1 MAVFLWQPY
10 DYLLILCIKEWSL
23 HILKWLHATI
33 FFIKNYW
40 IYDMETLVIELIKP
54 LTLTKED
61 FPPIN
66 FEEGTV
72 LKVLMKTPTGYLVT
86 ADSRFNFTVS
96 FDDENQVWQK
106 L

>member
-1 MAVFLWQPY
+1 MYERMKFAHFKMASCY
-10 DYLLILCIKEWSL
+10 YL
-23 HILKWLHATI
+23 
-33 FFIKNYW
+33 FIKNYW
-40 IYDMETLVIELIKP
+40 IYDMETLVLELIKP

>member
-1 MAVFLWQPY
+1 
-10 DYLLILCIKEWSL
+10 
-23 HILKWLHATI
+23 
-33 FFIKNYW
+33 
-40 IYDMETLVIELIKP
+40 METLVLELIKP

-86 ADSRFNFTVS
+86 ADSRFNFTNVVPLIRPLNS
-96 FDDENQVWQK
+96 V